1 MPLYLRGNEWIDTIT
16 TTNDVFP
23 FHWLSLLFLSNSRS
37 SFICC
42 VCFFVVWFTSY
53 FSAGFAS
60 IYIRMGNGSETAI
73 LPAIVVVVV
82 RHCLA
87 ESSTVTARRKNMSGP
102 VGKMQCAAATALDI
116 PDISHARTKTK
127 SYAAFSIKLYFF
139 VFKCTVWGF
148 YFFKVHSFI
157 SREMFR
163 HWYNLKGSFHTHTD
177 WIERCITRDSHAE
190 FRILYA

>member
-1 MPLYLRGNEWIDTIT
+1 MSSNTCRCIYVETSELTRLPQQMMYSLFTGS
-16 TTNDVFP
+16 
-23 FHWLSLLFLSNSRS
+23 LSLISIEFEVVFYLL
-37 SFICC
+37 C
-42 VCFFVVWFTSY
+42 VFFVVVWFTSY

-116 PDISHARTKTK
+116 PDISHAQTKTK

-139 VFKCTVWGF
+139 VFKCTV
-148 YFFKVHSFI
+148 
-157 SREMFR
+157 
-163 HWYNLKGSFHTHTD
+163 
-177 WIERCITRDSHAE
+177 
-190 FRILYA
+190 